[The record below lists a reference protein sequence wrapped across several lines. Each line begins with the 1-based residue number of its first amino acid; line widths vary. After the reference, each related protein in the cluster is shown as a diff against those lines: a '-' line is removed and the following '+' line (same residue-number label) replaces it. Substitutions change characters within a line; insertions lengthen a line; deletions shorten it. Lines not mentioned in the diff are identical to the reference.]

1 MGKQIA
7 ILIISLFLLIFGGI
21 WEIKYLERTS
31 RYLASEVE
39 YTKNAIENNNFEL
52 ADKQMESMQNTW
64 ENMNIVWNIFINHDR
79 IDDLEEA
86 IEDLDSY
93 IYLKQDKEAINA
105 ADRLNKIIYQIVD
118 KQKFSFEHIL

>member
-64 ENMNIVWNIFINHDR
+64 GDMNIVWNIFINHDR

>member
-64 ENMNIVWNIFINHDR
+64 GDMNIVWNIFINHDR

-93 IYLKQDKEAINA
+93 IYLKQDKEAINV

>member
-7 ILIISLFLLIFGGI
+7 ILIILLFLLIFGGI

-64 ENMNIVWNIFINHDR
+64 DDMNIVWNIFINHDR

>member
-64 ENMNIVWNIFINHDR
+64 DDMNIVWNIFINHDR

>member
-64 ENMNIVWNIFINHDR
+64 DDMNIVWNIFINHDR

-86 IEDLDSY
+86 VEDLDSY

>member
-64 ENMNIVWNIFINHDR
+64 GDMNIVWNI
-79 IDDLEEA
+79 
-86 IEDLDSY
+86 
-93 IYLKQDKEAINA
+93 LKRQ
-105 ADRLNKIIYQIVD
+105 
-118 KQKFSFEHIL
+118 